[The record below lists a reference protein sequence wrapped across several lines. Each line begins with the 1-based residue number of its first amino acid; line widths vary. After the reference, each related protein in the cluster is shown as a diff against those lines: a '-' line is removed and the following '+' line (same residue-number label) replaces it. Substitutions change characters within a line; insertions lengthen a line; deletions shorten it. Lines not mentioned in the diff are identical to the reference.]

1 MEIPLLSGR
10 FFANHDTTDAPL
22 VAIVDAKMAQRFWP
36 RGDAVGKRV
45 RNGSS
50 SPWRTIVGVVGTV
63 RQYGLDQDLR
73 PAIYTAHQ
81 QSPSTRMYVVART
94 AGDPAAL
101 SGALAREVHAVEP
114 DSAVYGVNTMP
125 QRIYQSLA
133 RQRFSMTML
142 AAFAGFAM
150 LLGAVGIYGVMSYL
164 VTQGMHDIGVR
175 IALGAPRGSILGMV
189 VRQGM
194 AVAAA
199 GIAAGLAG
207 AFALTRV
214 MESLLFGVSSTD
226 GLTFSAVA
234 AFLAG
239 VAFVASYV
247 PGWRATRVDPLTAL
261 RDE

>member
-1 MEIPLLSGR
+1 
-10 FFANHDTTDAPL
+10 
-22 VAIVDAKMAQRFWP
+22 
-36 RGDAVGKRV
+36 
-45 RNGSS
+45 
-50 SPWRTIVGVVGTV
+50 
-63 RQYGLDQDLR
+63 
-73 PAIYTAHQ
+73 
-81 QSPSTRMYVVART
+81 MYVVART

-101 SGALAREVHAVEP
+101 ASAIAGEVHAVEP
-114 DSAVYGVNTMP
+114 DAPVFAVSTMP

-175 IALGAPRGSILGMV
+175 IALGAPRGSILRMV

-194 AVAAA
+194 AVAGA
-199 GIAAGLAG
+199 GIVVGLAG

-226 GLTFSAVA
+226 GLTFSVVAVFLAAVA
-234 AFLAG
+234 LA
-239 VAFVASYV
+239 ASYV
-247 PGWRATRVDPLTAL
+247 PGWRATRVDPLMAL

>member
-1 MEIPLLSGR
+1 MY
-10 FFANHDTTDAPL
+10 L
-22 VAIVDAKMAQRFWP
+22 VV
-36 RGDAVGKRV
+36 
-45 RNGSS
+45 
-50 SPWRTIVGVVGTV
+50 
-63 RQYGLDQDLR
+63 
-73 PAIYTAHQ
+73 
-81 QSPSTRMYVVART
+81 RT

-114 DSAVYGVNTMP
+114 DAPVYAISTMP

-142 AAFAGFAM
+142 AAFAAFAM

-164 VTQGMHDIGVR
+164 VTQGTHDIGVR
-175 IALGAPRGSILGMV
+175 IALGAPRAGILGMV
-189 VRQGM
+189 MRQGM
-194 AVAAA
+194 TVAAA

-207 AFALTRV
+207 AFGLTRV

-226 GLTFSAVA
+226 AFTFSAVA
-234 AFLAG
+234 AFIAA
-239 VAFVASYV
+239 VALLASYV